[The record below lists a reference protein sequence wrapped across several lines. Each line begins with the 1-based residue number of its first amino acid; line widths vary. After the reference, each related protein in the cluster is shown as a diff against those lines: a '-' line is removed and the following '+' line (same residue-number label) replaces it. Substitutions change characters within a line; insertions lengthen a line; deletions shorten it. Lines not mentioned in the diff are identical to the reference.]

1 MYQSIT
7 LIHSS
12 LRWLVLIAL
21 IISIFRAARGYYWN
35 KRFTKTD
42 NLTRH
47 WTATIAHVQLMVGMT
62 FYFQSPLVKYFL
74 RNFKTAKESIEL
86 LYFGL
91 IHSVVMLLAIVL
103 LTVGS
108 ALAKRQSID
117 RDKFRT
123 MFIWYTAAF
132 IIIIMIV
139 PWPFSP
145 LAQRPYFR

>member
-1 MYQSIT
+1 
-7 LIHSS
+7 
-12 LRWLVLIAL
+12 
-21 IISIFRAARGYYWN
+21 ISIFRAARGYYWN

-62 FYFQSPLVKYFL
+62 LYFQSPLVKYFL

-103 LTVGS
+103 LTLGS
-108 ALAKRQSID
+108 SLARRQSID
-117 RDKFRT
+117 RDKLRPLFT
-123 MFIWYTAAF
+123 CYTAAF
-132 IIIIMIV
+132 SVHMLVV
-139 PWPFSP
+139 PSAVSVGALSADCGGRICLLGVKP
-145 LAQRPYFR
+145 